1 MEKKSQQAPEPEL
14 KSSLDFTKTRT
25 DHITVFII
33 DVLGSMK
40 FLLSCF
46 IIFAVWICWN
56 INLFPLLKPFDPFP
70 FPILEMAVSLFAII
84 LSVSV
89 LINQNRQGRIETIR
103 QQVEFEAN
111 VRAEEEITKILNMV
125 HEIHQRMGITTVT
138 DQQLEE
144 MKEPTD
150 IKQIHKAIDDIE
162 SNESIKA
169 DPDQ

>member
-1 MEKKSQQAPEPEL
+1 MEKKSQQTTEPEL

-33 DVLGSMK
+33 NVLGSMR

-46 IIFAVWICWN
+46 IIFAIWICWN
-56 INLFPLLKPFDPFP
+56 VNLFPLKPFDPFP

-89 LINQNRQGRIETIR
+89 LINQNRQGKIETIR
-103 QQVEFEAN
+103 QQVEFEVN

-125 HEIHQRMGITTVT
+125 HEIHQRMGINTTA

-150 IKQIHKAIDDIE
+150 IKQIHKTIDDME
-162 SNESIKA
+162 SNENNKA
-169 DPDQ
+169 NPGE

>member
-1 MEKKSQQAPEPEL
+1 MEKKSQQTTEPEL

-33 DVLGSMK
+33 NVLGSMK

-56 INLFPLLKPFDPFP
+56 VNLFPLLKPFDPFP

-84 LSVSV
+84 LSVLV

-103 QQVEFEAN
+103 QQVEFEVN

-125 HEIHQRMGITTVT
+125 HDIHQHLGINTTA

-144 MKEPTD
+144 MKVPTD
-150 IKQIHKAIDDIE
+150 IKQIHKTIDDME
-162 SNESIKA
+162 SNENNKIVLGE
-169 DPDQ
+169 